1 MKNFEAISASLY
13 PYDVDP
19 FLKEKAC
26 IDEGIDTQADYTVTD
41 KISVAKAT
49 IAILRNLIVLA
60 SESNGAIHCRTRT
73 NWKSA
78 FSISQRKTGWT
89 ILPKSSILDRK
100 LPTFPTNGKIP
111 YTLEMWYEEDASQ
124 NPDGSWIEGAHE
136 WRVIGRCNAR
146 QNGRAQQIKGQN
158 GDAFLYSFEVT
169 MPADTQPIP
178 IGTKVR
184 IFDSRGFNIFD
195 RSLRTEAKPKD
206 KDTASY
212 PVQGFY
218 KSGQRY
224 ENTRLWL

>member
-60 SESNGAIHCRTRT
+60 SESNGGYSLSYTDKLEKRIFHIAKENGLDDIAEEFDTR
-73 NWKSA
+73 S
-78 FSISQRKTGWT
+78 
-89 ILPKSSILDRK
+89 
-100 LPTFPTNGKIP
+100 KIT

>member
-1 MKNFEAISASLY
+1 MSE
-13 PYDVDP
+13 
-19 FLKEKAC
+19 
-26 IDEGIDTQADYTVTD
+26 
-41 KISVAKAT
+41 KISLDSSAYRKGKRAG
-49 IAILRNLIVLA
+49 RY
-60 SESNGAIHCRTRT
+60 CRRVRY
-73 NWKSA
+73 
-78 FSISQRKTGWT
+78 SIENYRHFR
-89 ILPKSSILDRK
+89 PMVR
-100 LPTFPTNGKIP
+100 FP

>member
-1 MKNFEAISASLY
+1 MVRGSKVRMNGVSSDDAM
-13 PYDVDP
+13 PVRM
-19 FLKEKAC
+19 
-26 IDEGIDTQADYTVTD
+26 DEH
-41 KISVAKAT
+41 S
-49 IAILRNLIVLA
+49 
-60 SESNGAIHCRTRT
+60 
-73 NWKSA
+73 KS
-78 FSISQRKTGWT
+78 
-89 ILPKSSILDRK
+89 
-100 LPTFPTNGKIP
+100 
-111 YTLEMWYEEDASQ
+111 
-124 NPDGSWIEGAHE
+124 
-136 WRVIGRCNAR
+136 
-146 QNGRAQQIKGQN
+146 KGN
-158 GDAFLYSFEVT
+158 T